1 MKNAIPNI
9 FTILNL
15 LSGFLGIT
23 FLLNS
28 NYNLLEYCIYFSL
41 LFDFLD
47 GFLAKKLNAIS
58 NFGKQLDSFSDLIS
72 FGALPSLILY
82 DWFLNNSSV
91 EIYKYFPIIILVF
104 SSFRLSKFNLDK
116 KQKFVFSGLPTPV
129 VALFFNSLI
138 FNSDDM
144 YSFVNQE
151 ILLFLILFFSFLMI
165 VKVKFISLK
174 FKNYSLKE
182 NLDKY
187 ILLFVSIILF
197 STLRL
202 QSFPIIVFIYIII
215 SFSFSRFNIRS
226 LKQ

>member
-28 NYNLLEYCIYFSL
+28 NYNLIEYCIYFSI

-47 GFLAKKLNAIS
+47 GFLAKRLNAIS
-58 NFGKQLDSFSDLIS
+58 NLGKQLDSFSDLIS

-82 DWFLNNSSV
+82 NWFLNHSSI
-91 EIYKYFPIIILVF
+91 EIYKYFSVIILVF
-104 SSFRLSKFNLDK
+104 SSLRLSKFNLDK
-116 KQKFVFSGLPTPV
+116 KQEFVFYGLPTPM

-138 FNSDDM
+138 FNSDDI

-151 ILLFLILFFSFLMI
+151 ILLFLILFFSFMMI

-182 NLDKY
+182 NIDKY

-197 STLRL
+197 STLRF
-202 QSFPIIVFIYIII
+202 QSFPIIVVIYIII
-215 SFSFSRFNIRS
+215 SFYFSRFNIRII
-226 LKQ
+226 K

>member
-28 NYNLLEYCIYFSL
+28 NYNLIEYCIYFSI

-47 GFLAKKLNAIS
+47 GFLAKRLNAIS
-58 NFGKQLDSFSDLIS
+58 NLGKQLDSFSDLIS

-82 DWFLNNSSV
+82 NWFLNYSSI
-91 EIYKYFPIIILVF
+91 EIYKYFSVIILVF
-104 SSFRLSKFNLDK
+104 SSLRLSKFNLDK
-116 KQKFVFSGLPTPV
+116 KQEFVFYGLPTPM

-138 FNSDDM
+138 FNSDDI

-151 ILLFLILFFSFLMI
+151 ILLFLILFFSFMMI

-182 NLDKY
+182 NIDKY

-197 STLRL
+197 STLRF
-202 QSFPIIVFIYIII
+202 QSFPIIVVIYIII
-215 SFSFSRFNIRS
+215 SFYFSRFNIRII
-226 LKQ
+226 K